1 MNYLMRIKNVIDG
14 LEPESNPT
22 FEPYK
27 NMDYFMTLNYLINL
41 KTEMKGEENQKNET
55 PVDTSAHEETVDEE
69 SQPTHEESKSTHEE
83 PEEVMNNDFRKLSL
97 ILFAAE
103 LSASFLLTAKEQGNN
118 CEVSSES
125 LKAALSAAQFSKDL
139 AEELKPGPHATS
151 ALNIAQAAIAATSTA
166 QNKSAAQIESAIL
179 TRKAAELARLE
190 EIKQKQN
197 QPVALA
203 YMQYSQR
210 RYW

>member
-1 MNYLMRIKNVIDG
+1 MPEEHITQTVI
-14 LEPESNPT
+14 SI
-22 FEPYK
+22 
-27 NMDYFMTLNYLINL
+27 LNYLINL
-41 KTEMKGEENQKNET
+41 NSEMKVEDNQKNET
-55 PVDTSAHEETVDEE
+55 PVDKSLKSAHEETADEE
-69 SQPTHEESKSTHEE
+69 PKSAHEE
-83 PEEVMNNDFRKLSL
+83 PKSAHEEPDQVMNNDFRKLSL

-103 LSASFLLTAKEQGNN
+103 LSASFLLTAKEQGSNS
-118 CEVSSES
+118 EVSSES

-151 ALNIAQAAIAATSTA
+151 ALNIALAAIAATSTA
-166 QNKSAAQIESAIL
+166 QNKSASQIESALL
-179 TRKAAELARLE
+179 TRKASELARLE